1 MNIEREQSKIN
12 SRALGTAKLVSQ
24 LCQVING
31 ELLKFFL
38 DLMYFE
44 SMPWFAGDVTLRK
57 YVRMNN

>member
-12 SRALGTAKLVSQ
+12 SRALGTAKLVIQ
-24 LCQVING
+24 LCQVINA

-44 SMPWFAGDVTLRK
+44 SMPLFAEDVTLRE